1 MTYKLLLI
9 REDDYADSHLAD
21 AFPAKLKA
29 AVPDAEVV
37 LARTR
42 AEVAEHLS
50 GADAAWG
57 RIDPELFTRARKLRW
72 LACPQ
77 AGPNPSFYHEAL
89 ARSDVVVTNV
99 RGIFNDHIS
108 AHILSM
114 VLAFARGLHLYLA
127 RQAQRRWQPD
137 APTLH
142 LPECTALVVGVGG
155 IGAETAHLLAEFGST
170 VIAIDPRVEKAPS
183 GVKELLRPDKL
194 MQTLPR
200 ADFVIVAV
208 PETPATRGFM
218 GAPQFAAMKRGAF
231 FINIGRGATTRLDAL
246 NAALRSGHLAGAGL
260 DVYEIEP
267 LPADHP
273 LWDAPGAILT
283 PHTAAHGPYLDDR
296 RSEVFIE
303 NARRFARGEPLRN
316 VVDKSNWF

>member
-9 REDDYADSHLAD
+9 REDEYADSHIAD

-29 AVPDAEVV
+29 AVPEAQVV

-42 AEVAEHLS
+42 AEALEQIS
-50 GADAAWG
+50 NADAAFG
-57 RIDPELFTRARKLRW
+57 RVDPDLFSRARQLRW
-72 LACPQ
+72 VACPQ
-77 AGPNPSFYHEAL
+77 AGPNPAFYHDAL
-89 ARSDVVVTNV
+89 VKSDVVVTNV

-108 AHILSM
+108 AHIMSM
-114 VLAFARGLHLYLA
+114 VLAFARSLHVYLA
-127 RQAQRRWQPD
+127 RQTQRRWQPD
-137 APTLH
+137 APTLY
-142 LPECTALVVGVGG
+142 LPESTAIVIGVGG
-155 IGAETAHLLAEFGST
+155 IGAETARLLVEFGIT
-170 VIAIDPRVEKAPS
+170 VIAIDPRVEKAPP
-183 GVKELLRPDKL
+183 GVKELLRPDQL

-200 ADFVIVAV
+200 AEFVIVTV

-231 FINIGRGATTRLDAL
+231 FINIGRGATVRLDAL
-246 NAALRSGHLAGAGL
+246 NMALRSGHLAGAGL

-296 RSEVFIE
+296 RTEVFID

-316 VVDKSNWF
+316 VVDKANWF